1 MGTTTVNTTATMK
14 TVIIEPSDLDNVIGM
29 KSIWMEMLALRA
41 YVFRDILQWDVR
53 VTGGME
59 VDQFD
64 TSPTG
69 SPIYVIVVG
78 GRKVIGSLRLLPTT
92 GPTMMS
98 EVFHDT
104 IVGEPISD
112 PSVWECSRTCW
123 LPSTKLRQL
132 QVSLKLIE
140 GIRQVAAKHGIKTLV
155 GNFDDRMYALYS
167 RAGFALEML
176 GETTVFGPLVHLG
189 KFDISP
195 AIMDRVEATLNRY
208 IEQLQDYQGAA

>member
-1 MGTTTVNTTATMK
+1 MK
-14 TVIIEPSDLDNVIGM
+14 TVIIESGDLDRVIGT
-29 KSIWMEMLALRA
+29 KTLWFGMLRLRA
-41 YVFRDILQWDVR
+41 LVFKDKLGWNVHVNTAGLEYDR
-53 VTGGME
+53 
-59 VDQFD
+59 FD
-64 TSPTG
+64 TADDEPV
-69 SPIYVIVVG
+69 YVVVAEG
-78 GRKVIGSLRLLPTT
+78 DKVIGSLRLLPTT

-132 QVSLKLIE
+132 QVSLKMIE

-167 RAGFALEML
+167 RAGFAFEAL
-176 GETTVFGPLVHLG
+176 GWTTVFGPLVHLG

-208 IEQLQDYQGAA
+208 IEQLQAYQGAA